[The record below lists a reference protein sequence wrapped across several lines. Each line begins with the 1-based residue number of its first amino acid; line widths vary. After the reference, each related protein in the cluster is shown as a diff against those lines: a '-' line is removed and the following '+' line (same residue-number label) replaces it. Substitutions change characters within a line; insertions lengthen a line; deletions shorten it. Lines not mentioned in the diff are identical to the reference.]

1 MDFVFI
7 KHTDITVGLTVEASL
22 LLPKWFTV
30 LWWNFYCFSKQKKAI
45 SNSIIK
51 MLTLVWYGTK
61 QKITF
66 VHGLKSNIAHSVK

>member
-1 MDFVFI
+1 MAFVFI
-7 KHTDITVGLTVEASL
+7 KHTDITVGLTVEAFYYCL
-22 LLPKWFTV
+22 WFTV

-66 VHGLKSNIAHSVK
+66 VHGLKSSIIHSVK